1 MKPMRVTLRTAAY
14 VCLSALALWVSSGV
28 SARDLSQ
35 DEALRLREQGRIIP
49 LEKLLELVAK
59 RHPQSSLLEVELEED
74 DDIYIYEVELATRD
88 GVVRELEFDAHTGTV
103 LKDEEDD

>member
-1 MKPMRVTLRTAAY
+1 MNTVMRSIIRIAVYFSLAALTL
-14 VCLSALALWVSSGV
+14 GV

-49 LEKLLELVAK
+49 LEQLLELVAQ

-88 GVVRELEFDAHTGTV
+88 GVVRELEFDAHTGKV

>member
-1 MKPMRVTLRTAAY
+1 MKPMHSVKRVSLYFFLAALTL
-14 VCLSALALWVSSGV
+14 GV

-49 LEKLLELVAK
+49 LEQLLELVAQ

-88 GVVRELEFDAHTGTV
+88 GVVRELEFDAHTGAI

>member
-1 MKPMRVTLRTAAY
+1 MQISTRIPLYIFLAALTL
-14 VCLSALALWVSSGV
+14 GV

-35 DEALRLREQGRIIP
+35 DEALRVREQGRIIP
-49 LEKLLELVAK
+49 LEQLLELVAH

-88 GVVRELEFDAHTGTV
+88 GVVRELEIDAHTGKI

>member
-1 MKPMRVTLRTAAY
+1 MQTVIHIALYFFLAALTL
-14 VCLSALALWVSSGV
+14 GV

-35 DEALRLREQGRIIP
+35 DEALRLREQGRIIS
-49 LEKLLELVAK
+49 LEKLLELVAQ

-74 DDIYIYEVELATRD
+74 DDIYIYDVELATRE
-88 GVVRELEFDAHTGTV
+88 GVVRELEFDAHTGRI

>member
-1 MKPMRVTLRTAAY
+1 MIALRSLRQLLLLALIA
-14 VCLSALALWVSSGV
+14 ALAPLCMNGA

-35 DEALRLREQGRIIP
+35 DEALRLREQGRIIS
-49 LEKLLELVAK
+49 LEALLASVAE

-74 DDIYIYEVELATRD
+74 DDIYIYEVELATRE
-88 GVVRELEFDAHTGTV
+88 GLVRELEFDAHTGKL